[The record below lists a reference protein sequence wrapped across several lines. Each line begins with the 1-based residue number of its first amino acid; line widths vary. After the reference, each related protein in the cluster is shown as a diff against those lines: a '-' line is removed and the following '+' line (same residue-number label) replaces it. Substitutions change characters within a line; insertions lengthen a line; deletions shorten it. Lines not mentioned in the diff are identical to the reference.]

1 MSKAF
6 TRESDD
12 LPDAP
17 VTPRQPSN
25 LPPGAKNYLTAK
37 GARQL
42 RDELDRLTQDERPRF
57 AQSQENSEARRQLQL
72 LDHRIA
78 HLQQSLQSA
87 IVVEALP
94 KPWAQVRFGATV
106 TVREADGS
114 ESRYRIV

>member
-12 LPDAP
+12 LPDVP
-17 VTPRQPSN
+17 ITPRQPSN

-42 RDELDRLTQDERPRF
+42 RDELERLIDEERLKHRTH
-57 AQSQENSEARRQLQL
+57 EANDNGRELQL
-72 LDHRIA
+72 LRHRIA

-87 IVVEALP
+87 IVVEAPP
-94 KPWAQVRFGATV
+94 KPWDQVRFGATV
-106 TVREADGS
+106 TVREADG
-114 ESRYRIV
+114 